1 MNEDYMN
8 DDDLLD
14 NDSEDQDID
23 ALVGKPSK
31 AWRAIERYREMKQL
45 RQNLDDYLFD
55 FDDNSETLSSELK
68 W

>member
-23 ALVGKPSK
+23 ELVGKPSK